1 MKKILALTLFIAFIL
16 AACNTPTP
24 VITPEDDPNT
34 TPIIEGLPADVKNLT
49 DTTVSSKAVVL
60 DAALLAAV
68 VKVDRS
74 TGEVI
79 FEEAKLPVGLLAAGG
94 KLEVGNTIV
103 ARGTPKLR
111 RGILRKITSVVR
123 ENGFVRVK
131 TVQGKLNEVFT
142 AGGFRVQRKMKLSDA
157 QYIIL
162 PNGQKQA
169 LQPQGAKPQALGFPV
184 QINFCPVNLD
194 GNTST
199 KNDQVC
205 VSGSVDIS
213 LEFMFVFKCEGF
225 LCSKPF
231 LDTNVK
237 VIQTTNLKVEGELSR
252 TLDKRIPLGTVP
264 LPIIVIPVGFIPLTF
279 VPEIDLEVSLTG
291 QVSVNFKWSANQRME
306 FTAGIALDNGTLR
319 TYDRFDNDI
328 TTSGIDVSINMN
340 AEARVEAE
348 ASVLVFGIGGPT
360 VTAGLFVEFEA
371 GFPRT
376 PTWSLQ
382 GGFDVSI
389 GLEIDMFGLIQ
400 ADVKEEIF
408 EKRYDLA
415 EAPNIKPS
423 IIVQYPLAG
432 DEIELAV
439 NTDVNGVPLAGIPAG
454 TKYIT
459 LPKADIQTD
468 DAEDGIRCCTV
479 VWELGNNGN
488 GATTNP
494 GPHIIEDRRINGG
507 LNGVAK
513 QQTITVTATDSSGGT
528 TTKSWNYTYREC
540 QNYVTFVQTGLR
552 SCATPMDPK
561 SFEAFGPRTF

>member
-1 MKKILALTLFIAFIL
+1 MKRIIVLLALIAFFL
-16 AACNTPTP
+16 AACNTPNP
-24 VITPEDDPNT
+24 VVIAPEDDPST
-34 TPIIEGLPADVKNLT
+34 TPIIEGLPSDVKSLET
-49 DTTVSSKAVVL
+49 TTVSSKAVIL

-68 VKVDRS
+68 VKIDRT

-79 FEEAKLPVGLLAAGG
+79 FDEKKLPVGLFG

-111 RGILRKITSVVR
+111 RGILRKITQVIK
-123 ENGFVRVK
+123 ENGYVRVK

-142 AGGFRVQRKMKLSDA
+142 AGGFRVNRKMKLSDA

-162 PNGQKQA
+162 PNGQKQP
-169 LQPQGAKPQALGFPV
+169 LQQQTGLKPQALGFPV
-184 QINFCPVNLD
+184 QINFCPVNVD
-194 GNTST
+194 GNTAT

-205 VSGSVDIS
+205 VTGSIDIN

-252 TLDKRIPLGTVP
+252 TIDKRIPLGTVP

-279 VPEIDLEVSLTG
+279 VPEIDLEASLTG

-306 FTAGIALDNGTLR
+306 FTAGMALEDGAFR
-319 TYDRFDNDI
+319 TYDRFENDI
-328 TTSGIDVSINMN
+328 DTSNIDVSVNMN

-423 IIVQYPLAG
+423 IIIQAPLEG
-432 DEIELAV
+432 EEIEAPM
-439 NTDVNGVPLAGIPAG
+439 NTYTSGPLTGL
-454 TKYIT
+454 KYFTVKKI
-459 LPKADIQTD
+459 DIKTD
-468 DAEDGIRCCTV
+468 DAEDGERCCTV
-479 VWELGNNGN
+479 VWTLGENNGT
-488 GATTNP
+488 TTNP
-494 GPHIIEDRRINGG
+494 GPHMLEDFKLLGG
-507 LNGVAK
+507 GNGVAK
-513 QQTITVTATDSSGGT
+513 NQTITVTATDSGGGT
-528 TTKSWNYTYREC
+528 TTRSWNYKIKEC
-540 QNYVTFVQTGLR
+540 QIYTTLIATGLR
-552 SCATPMDPK
+552 ACAEPMDPK
-561 SFEAFGPRTF
+561 SLDAFGPRSFP